1 MPARG
6 VDLGRLLAAV
16 HDQRA
21 ALGEPPWAGVVTERA
36 LGTASLTAVEAARA
50 AGAEPQRPAL
60 RAAVR
65 YSLGLLAERV
75 PGRTVEVRVPP
86 FAAVQC
92 VPGPRHTRGT
102 PPNVVE
108 MDPLTWL
115 DLAVGR
121 LSWASAVASGR
132 LLASGQRADLSG
144 YLPLYSAGDLRPS
157 DLGRSAGESGPADHP
172 DD

>member
-1 MPARG
+1 MPARE

-16 HDQRA
+16 NDQRA
-21 ALGEPPWAGVVTERA
+21 ALGEPPWKGVVTERA
-36 LGTASLTAVEAARA
+36 LGAASLVTVEAAMA
-50 AGAEPQRPAL
+50 AGLEPQRPAL

-108 MDPLTWL
+108 MDPPTWL
-115 DLAVGR
+115 DLAAGR

-144 YLPLYSAGDLRPS
+144 YLPLFSADGFVQR
-157 DLGRSAGESGPADHP
+157 
-172 DD
+172 